1 MPGPAGCGTAA
12 LFVNIEPDA
21 VDGDELFSDVALEE
35 IRASRLRVFIE
46 VTERALT
53 ARPAELLATIERVRR
68 AGVGVAL
75 DDVGADDRSLALMPF
90 LRPDVVKLDLRLI
103 QDAADRARWRAP

>member
-1 MPGPAGCGTAA
+1 MGGGVA

-21 VDGDELFSDVALEE
+21 VNGELFSDVALEE
-35 IRASRLRVFIE
+35 IRASRLRVFVE

-75 DDVGADDRSLALMPF
+75 DDVGGGRSLAGADAVPATRRGEA
-90 LRPDVVKLDLRLI
+90 RPRADPGRGGR
-103 QDAADRARWRAP
+103 AASRAR